1 MLQYQRDAVAS
12 RYRRPWSSQ
21 TWTPSPRSK
30 TSSPLASRTNMS
42 AKGCQKLDMSLTLS
56 SGATVT
62 LNGGQEPQSAL
73 GGLVT
78 SIVRGGY
85 RVVRRETTPRN
96 RKATGT
102 GPRPYEPALEMHPKS
117 LSVTDT
123 AAYRVPGSCRE

>member
-1 MLQYQRDAVAS
+1 MNR
-12 RYRRPWSSQ
+12 
-21 TWTPSPRSK
+21 TRS
-30 TSSPLASRTNMS
+30 
-42 AKGCQKLDMSLTLS
+42 GCQKLDMSLTLP

-102 GPRPYEPALEMHPKS
+102 GPRPYEPALEMHPKRR
-117 LSVTDT
+117 SVTDT
-123 AAYRVPGSCRE
+123 AAYPCAGIVYGSVDGRCRVPVGGPIRIPT

>member
-21 TWTPSPRSK
+21 TWTSSPRSK

-42 AKGCQKLDMSLTLS
+42 AKGCQKLDMSLTLP

-78 SIVRGGY
+78 SIVRGGG
-85 RVVRRETTPRN
+85 
-96 RKATGT
+96 KG
-102 GPRPYEPALEMHPKS
+102 G
-117 LSVTDT
+117 
-123 AAYRVPGSCRE
+123 VPGGTPPQPQGGGGGGGGG